1 MWRVAC
7 RDLPVGRKIPPDV
20 LRINREGG
28 EPQPCPRAGRN
39 GGLNGGPA
47 LEALRGGQTQVNSEG
62 LAKVFLDILAVTCDR
77 KRGSEVLPGL
87 GLSKVKL
94 PSVGDN
100 VPQ

>member
-1 MWRVAC
+1 MEAWT
-7 RDLPVGRKIPPDV
+7 
-20 LRINREGG
+20 
-28 EPQPCPRAGRN
+28 
-39 GGLNGGPA
+39 GGPA

-62 LAKVFLDILAVTCDR
+62 LAKVFLDILAMTCDR

>member
-1 MWRVAC
+1 M
-7 RDLPVGRKIPPDV
+7 
-20 LRINREGG
+20 
-28 EPQPCPRAGRN
+28 
-39 GGLNGGPA
+39 
-47 LEALRGGQTQVNSEG
+47 EALRGGQTQVNSEG
-62 LAKVFLDILAVTCDR
+62 LAKVFLDILAMTCDR

>member
-1 MWRVAC
+1 M
-7 RDLPVGRKIPPDV
+7 
-20 LRINREGG
+20 
-28 EPQPCPRAGRN
+28 
-39 GGLNGGPA
+39 
-47 LEALRGGQTQVNSEG
+47 EALRGGQTQVNSEG

-87 GLSKVKL
+87 GMSKVKL